1 MSLDK
6 FQIPIALLPEL
17 YKDSLV
23 VLDKQQVITDSLKE
37 QKFISLGSNTKN
49 ILLLVNDENALHST
63 DKSIEFLTGILSACK
78 LSFADIALL
87 NISGNKNAKY
97 ASLIESFKP
106 KVVICF
112 GIDPKKINLPFE
124 VSPYQINTNQQITFL
139 LASSLEVLA
148 KNIEE
153 KKVLWG
159 CLKNIF
165 SI

>member
-23 VLDKQQVITDSLKE
+23 VLDKKQVITKSLKE
-37 QKFISLGSNTKN
+37 QKLISLGSNIKN
-49 ILLLVNDENALHST
+49 ILLLVNDENSLHST
-63 DKSIEFLTGILSACK
+63 DKSLEFLTGILSACK
-78 LSFADIALL
+78 LSFADVVLL
-87 NISGNKNAKY
+87 NISGNKTANY
-97 ASLIESFKP
+97 TTLIDAYKP
-106 KVVICF
+106 IVVICF
-112 GIDPKKINLPFE
+112 GIDTKKIKLPLE
-124 VSPYQINTNQQITFL
+124 LIPYQTQSNQQITFL
-139 LASSLEVLA
+139 LASSLEDLA

-153 KKVLWG
+153 KKALWG